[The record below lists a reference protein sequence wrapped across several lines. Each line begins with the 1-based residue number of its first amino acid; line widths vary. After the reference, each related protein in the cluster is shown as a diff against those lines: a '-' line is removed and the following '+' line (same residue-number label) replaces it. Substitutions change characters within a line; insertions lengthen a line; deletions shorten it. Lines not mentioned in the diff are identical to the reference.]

1 MRTKKQHRKTQ
12 FSKTT
17 PQTTT
22 TKQNIPPPSART
34 STPNTILESFKSGIG
49 FSAGM
54 EMVRGLSN
62 SIFGQTNPSHETE
75 KIDDKCQFEN
85 REFKTCI
92 QNKHDV
98 IDCIDVLEKLKL
110 CNEKY
115 S

>member
-1 MRTKKQHRKTQ
+1 MRTRKQFRNKTN
-12 FSKTT
+12 SKTI

-22 TKQNIPPPSART
+22 TKPPS
-34 STPNTILESFKSGIG
+34 SVQSITPNTILESFKSGIG

-62 SIFGQTNPSHETE
+62 SVFGQTNPSHERE
-75 KIDDKCQFEN
+75 KKDDKCEFEN

-98 IDCIDVLEKLKL
+98 IDCIDVIEKLKL

-115 S
+115 A